1 MSSKIKTLIS
11 LVKKEENYIP
21 RNYQTIGGM
30 WTVDDYKE
38 IEKGKS
44 EISVTDMYGILI
56 VVLLVVY
63 FCFQIKG

>member
-1 MSSKIKTLIS
+1 
-11 LVKKEENYIP
+11 
-21 RNYQTIGGM
+21 M